1 LTALAFNLLFRFQGA
16 FTLGTQQ
23 ANLLVMPHREL
34 VAHPVQSAGSNT
46 SHQLLDLSTFG
57 PNKPKKMP

>member
-34 VAHPVQSAGSNT
+34 VAHPCSECEEQY
-46 SHQLLDLSTFG
+46 
-57 PNKPKKMP
+57 